1 MSPRQQF
8 LTVIYA
14 LLLVIAIGVIGY
26 MTIEG
31 WSFLDA
37 FYMTIITL
45 STVGYSEVHNLSAAG
60 QVFSIVLIV
69 FGVGAMFYALT
80 SIIHYLVEGHIG
92 DILGRRR
99 MKEKIR
105 KLKGHFILCGY
116 GRVGQEVAHTFEIEK
131 TPFVIVDLDQEAII
145 KATDNGYLCVQGN
158 ATDDDT
164 LNEAGIHQAK
174 GLVAALGS
182 DANNL
187 YITLSA
193 KGIRSDLFVVARVC
207 TEESDAVESKLRR
220 AGADRVIS
228 PHRIGGRRMAMAALR
243 PLVIDFL
250 DTALHRRGR
259 GELLLENIQVGSD
272 SPMVGMTIKEGQR
285 HSGGTAILAVKKR
298 GGTLLTDPSEEVLL
312 EQGDELVIVGTRRQL
327 RALEGAV

>member
-1 MSPRQQF
+1 
-8 LTVIYA
+8 
-14 LLLVIAIGVIGY
+14 

>member
-14 LLLVIAIGVIGY
+14 LLVVIAIGVTGY
-26 MTIEG
+26 MAIEG
-31 WSFLDA
+31 WSFLEA
-37 FYMTIITL
+37 LYMTVITL
-45 STVGYSEVHNLSAAG
+45 STVGYSEVHTLSAAG
-60 QVFSIVLIV
+60 RIFSIVLIV
-69 FGVGAMFYALT
+69 FGVGIMFYALT
-80 SIIHYLVEGHIG
+80 AVMHYLIEGHVG

-99 MKEKIR
+99 MKEKIK

-116 GRVGQEVAHTFEIEK
+116 GRVGREVAHTFETEK
-131 TPFVIVDLDQEAII
+131 KPFIIIDLDQEAIT
-145 KATDNGYLCVQGN
+145 KASDTGYLFVQGD
-158 ATDDDT
+158 ATSDDT
-164 LNEAGIHQAK
+164 LNEAGINQAQ

-182 DANNL
+182 DTDNL

-193 KGIRSDLFVVARVC
+193 KGIRPDLFVVARVC
-207 TEESDAVESKLRR
+207 TEESDAAESKLRR

-228 PHRIGGRRMAMAALR
+228 PHRISGRRMAMAAMR

-259 GELLLENIQVGSD
+259 GELLLENIQVGTD
-272 SPMVGMTIKEGQR
+272 SPMAGMTIKEGQR

-298 GGTLLTDPSEEVLL
+298 GGTLLTDPSEETLL

-327 RALEGAV
+327 RALEGTT